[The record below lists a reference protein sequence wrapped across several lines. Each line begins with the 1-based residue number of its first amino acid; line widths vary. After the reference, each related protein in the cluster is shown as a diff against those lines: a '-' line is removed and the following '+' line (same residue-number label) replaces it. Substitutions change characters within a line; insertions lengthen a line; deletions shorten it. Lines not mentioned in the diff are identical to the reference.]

1 MKSSRPDG
9 PTTKNKLF
17 LALLALVGVGF
28 VLVSTHRYG
37 VVIWPDSVYYLSTA
51 RNLNSGAGFISFDG
65 EPLTLWPPLY
75 PALLAFVSRIFGTD
89 PLVIASIVNA
99 LIFGFIVYL
108 AGTVLFRHLSSSPIL
123 AIQGTLA
130 FLFAIPLFSIAVI
143 AYTEPLFI
151 LLVLLSFIFLGT
163 YLSTPSIPSLVL
175 LSLSVSLALLT
186 RYVGIIL
193 LPWAAVFIILF
204 NRGPLKKRI
213 AHLALFALIT
223 SLPVGIWLIRNYVVS
238 HSLSGPRTRPVFSI
252 SQILSFGSKNIL
264 DWYIP
269 AAITRHLWILL
280 VVCAVFVFLIG
291 FSLKGSWQGLKV
303 KPTHDNPTIIFSIAC
318 GSLIILYAGFVVISA
333 RINYV
338 SVFEG
343 RIWAPIFVPLT
354 FLIFL
359 SARVAGQHFGKFL
372 NGRSVNSIM
381 IGVITVCLVY
391 PVVSTVSY
399 AANLVAYGDGIG
411 GAGWMNSET
420 IQYIRNN
427 PDECTY
433 YSNGPDVIY
442 FLVHV
447 NAKWVPSR
455 GGVMA
460 DLSSQK
466 GIWPQ
471 ETRACL
477 VWFDNINRTTLFRPD
492 ELLPITNLAQVIQL
506 GDGVIYIVTRK

>member
-1 MKSSRPDG
+1 MKSSSPDG

-17 LALLALVGVGF
+17 LGMLALVGVGF

-37 VVIWPDSVYYLSTA
+37 VVVWPDSVYYLSTA

-65 EPLTLWPPLY
+65 KPLTLWPPLY

-151 LLVLLSFIFLGT
+151 LLVLLSFISLGT
-163 YLSTPSIPSLVL
+163 YLSKVSITSLVL

-193 LPWAAVFIILF
+193 LPWAALFIFFF
-204 NRGPLKKRI
+204 NHEALKKRI
-213 AHLALFALIT
+213 AHLALFTFIA
-223 SLPVGIWLIRNYVVS
+223 SLPMVIWLIRNYVVT
-238 HSLSGPRTRPVFSI
+238 HSLFGPRTWPVFSF

-264 DWYIP
+264 DWYVP

-280 VVCAVFVFLIG
+280 LVCAVLVFLIG
-291 FSLKGSWQGLKV
+291 FSFKGSWQGLKV

-343 RIWAPIFVPLT
+343 RIWSPIFVPLT

-359 SARVAGQHFGKFL
+359 FARVAGQQFGKFFT
-372 NGRSVNSIM
+372 GRTMNSILIGAIAICLIYPM
-381 IGVITVCLVY
+381 I
-391 PVVSTVSY
+391 STVSY

-420 IQYIRNN
+420 IQYIRNY
-427 PDECTY
+427 PSECTY

-455 GGVMA
+455 GGVMV
-460 DLSSQK
+460 DISSQK
-466 GIWPQ
+466 DIWPQ

-492 ELLPITNLAQVIQL
+492 ELLPITNLEQVIKL